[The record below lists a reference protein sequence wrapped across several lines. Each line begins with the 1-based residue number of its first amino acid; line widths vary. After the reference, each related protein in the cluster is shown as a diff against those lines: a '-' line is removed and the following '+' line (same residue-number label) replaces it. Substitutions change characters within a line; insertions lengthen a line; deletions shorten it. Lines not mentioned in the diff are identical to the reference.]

1 MAGMK
6 HHDPKHLE
14 EGEFIWPT
22 YPSNSSL
29 REAKEGLG
37 LKLWEIAISWTVP
50 CGLLGLLSYRNLRQ
64 GWHYTQTAGPS
75 SINR

>member
-14 EGEFIWPT
+14 AGEFIWPT

-29 REAKEGLG
+29 REAKEGLV
-37 LKLWEIAISWTVP
+37 LKLGEIAISLTVP
-50 CGLLGLLSYRNLRQ
+50 CGLLGLLIEISGRGGTTHR
-64 GWHYTQTAGPS
+64 GPGPLP
-75 SINR
+75 SITN